1 MTSIQRSELPFLSVA
16 ELGRLIRTREV
27 SPVEATEAYLERI
40 DRIDG
45 QVNSYITVCREEAR
59 QAAREAE
66 QAIAAGQ
73 YRGPLHG
80 IPVAVKDQ
88 FDTAGIRTTY
98 GSALEWDHVPNED
111 AVVVA
116 KLKEAGAVLLG
127 KLNLSEFALG
137 ESFHHPGGQPR
148 NPWDLSRNPGISSS
162 GSAAATAAFLCAS
175 ALAEDTGGSTRIPAA
190 WSGLTG
196 LRPTWGLVSR
206 RGVAGVSWSMDTV
219 GPITHSAEDCA
230 LTFQAIAGH
239 DPQDPYSWSGPVPDY
254 ARELQ
259 GGVDGMRVG
268 VLREKVAEGGLQ
280 PQVRQVIESTVAQ
293 LGELGATVQEVS
305 IPIVENAGAVSKCI
319 TDMDG
324 AAVHYERL
332 KTRIAEYDHNTR
344 VRLLTAILTPAQA
357 LYKAQK
363 VRTLIRQAVLEALDE
378 VDVIVLPTSPTGA
391 PLLPTEAGIKSQDDA
406 RSRISGVRN
415 FTGAFN
421 VAKPARAV
429 HPLRVHGGQPAAVTA
444 DRGKANGRRSADARS
459 PRLPAGDGL
468 APAQAAAGGLVVRF
482 KPLAYILATVEN
494 MGDLNTVL
502 QGKIENRVCGTGRDE
517 TADILIQ
524 FRSRSPNLG
533 ILRYQFKGIVQLGYS
548 LIC

>member
-1 MTSIQRSELPFLSVA
+1 MADIQRSDIPFLSVA
-16 ELGRLIRTREV
+16 ELGRLIRAREV

-45 QVNSYITVCREEAR
+45 RLNSYITVCHNEAR

-80 IPVAVKDQ
+80 IPLAVKDQ

-98 GSALEWDHVPNED
+98 GSRLEWDNVPDAD

-162 GSAAATAAFLCAS
+162 GSAAATAAFLCAT

-196 LRPTWGLVSR
+196 LRPTWGRVSR

-219 GPITHSAEDCA
+219 GPISRSAEDCA

-239 DPQDPYSWSGPVPDY
+239 DPEDPYSWNVSVPDY
-254 ARELQ
+254 LQEIQ
-259 GGVDGMRVG
+259 GGVDGLRVG
-268 VLREKVAEGGLQ
+268 VLREKVADGGLE
-280 PQVRQVIESTVAQ
+280 PGVRQVIESSAAQ
-293 LGELGATVQEVS
+293 LGELGATTREIS
-305 IPIVENAGAVSKCI
+305 MPIVENAGAVSKCI

-324 AAVHYERL
+324 ASVHYERL
-332 KTRIAEYDHNTR
+332 KTRADEYDHNTR

-357 LYKAQK
+357 YYKAQK
-363 VRTLIRQAVLEALDE
+363 VRTLIRQAVLEALEE
-378 VDVIVLPTSPTGA
+378 VDVIVLPTSPTVA
-391 PLLPTEAGIKSQDDA
+391 PLLPSEAGIKSQEDA
-406 RSRISGVRN
+406 RSRIAGVRN

-421 VAKPARAV
+421 VAGVPALSI
-429 HPLRVHGGQPAAVTA
+429 PCGF
-444 DRGKANGRRSADARS
+444 SADN
-459 PRLPAGDGL
+459 LPLSLQLVGKPMADGL
-468 APAQAAAGGLVVRF
+468 LMRVAHAYQQVTDWHLRRP
-482 KPLAYILATVEN
+482 PLGE
-494 MGDLNTVL
+494 
-502 QGKIENRVCGTGRDE
+502 
-517 TADILIQ
+517 
-524 FRSRSPNLG
+524 
-533 ILRYQFKGIVQLGYS
+533 
-548 LIC
+548 

>member
-1 MTSIQRSELPFLSVA
+1 MTSVQRSELPFLTVA
-16 ELGRLIRTREV
+16 ELGRLIHARQV

-45 QVNSYITVCREEAR
+45 RVNSYITVCHEEAR
-59 QAAREAE
+59 QAARAAE
-66 QAIAAGQ
+66 QEIAGGR

-98 GSALEWDHVPNED
+98 GSALEWDHVPGED
-111 AVVVA
+111 AVVVT
-116 KLKEAGAVLLG
+116 KLKESGAVLLG

-148 NPWDLSRNPGISSS
+148 NPWDLARNPGISSS

-219 GPITHSAEDCA
+219 GPISRSAEDCA
-230 LTFQAIAGH
+230 LTFQAIAGN
-239 DPQDPYSWSGPVPDY
+239 DPQDQYSWSGPVPDY
-254 ARELQ
+254 TREIQ
-259 GGVDGMRVG
+259 GGIDGLRIG
-268 VLREKVAEGGLQ
+268 VLREKVAEGGLA
-280 PQVRQVIESTVAQ
+280 PDVRQVIESAVAQ
-293 LGELGATVQEVS
+293 LGELGATSREVS

-324 AAVHYERL
+324 AMVHYDRL
-332 KTRIAEYDHNTR
+332 KTRITEYDHNTR

-357 LYKAQK
+357 LNKAQK
-363 VRTLIRQAVLEALDE
+363 VRTLIRESVLEALDE
-378 VDVIVLPTSPTGA
+378 VDIIVLPTSPTGA
-391 PLLPTEAGIKSQDDA
+391 PMLPTEAGIKSQEDA

-421 VAKPARAV
+421 VA
-429 HPLRVHGGQPAAVTA
+429 
-444 DRGKANGRRSADARS
+444 N
-459 PRLPAGDGL
+459 LPALSIPCGFTEDNLPLSLQLVGRPMADGL
-468 APAQAAAGGLVVRF
+468 LMRAAHAYQQVTDWHQHRP
-482 KPLAYILATVEN
+482 PLGE
-494 MGDLNTVL
+494 
-502 QGKIENRVCGTGRDE
+502 
-517 TADILIQ
+517 
-524 FRSRSPNLG
+524 
-533 ILRYQFKGIVQLGYS
+533 
-548 LIC
+548 

>member
-1 MTSIQRSELPFLSVA
+1 MTTVHRSEIPFLSVA
-16 ELGRLIRTREV
+16 ELGRLIRSREI

-45 QVNSYITVCREEAR
+45 QVNSYITVCHEEAR

-66 QAIAAGQ
+66 QAIASGQ

-80 IPVAVKDQ
+80 VPVAVKDQ

-98 GSALEWDHVPNED
+98 GSALEWDHVPSED

-162 GSAAATAAFLCAS
+162 GSAAATAAFLCATS
-175 ALAEDTGGSTRIPAA
+175 LAEDTGGSTRIPAA

-219 GPITHSAEDCA
+219 GPISHSAEDCA

-239 DPQDPYSWSGPVPDY
+239 DPHDQYSWSGPVPDY
-254 ARELQ
+254 AHEIQ
-259 GGVDGMRVG
+259 HDIDGLRVG
-268 VLREKVAEGGLQ
+268 VLREKVAEGGLE
-280 PQVRQVIESTVAQ
+280 PGVRQVIESAVAQ
-293 LGELGATVQEVS
+293 LGELGATAQEVS
-305 IPIVENAGAVSKCI
+305 IPIVENAGAISKCI

-332 KTRIAEYDHNTR
+332 KTRISEYDHNTR

-363 VRTLIRQAVLEALDE
+363 VRTLIRQSVLEALEE

-406 RSRISGVRN
+406 SSRISGVRN

-421 VAKPARAV
+421 VA
-429 HPLRVHGGQPAAVTA
+429 
-444 DRGKANGRRSADARS
+444 N
-459 PRLPAGDGL
+459 LPALSIPCGFTEDNLPLSLQLVGKPMTDGL
-468 APAQAAAGGLVVRF
+468 LMRVAHAYQQATDWHLRRP
-482 KPLAYILATVEN
+482 PLA
-494 MGDLNTVL
+494 
-502 QGKIENRVCGTGRDE
+502 
-517 TADILIQ
+517 
-524 FRSRSPNLG
+524 
-533 ILRYQFKGIVQLGYS
+533 
-548 LIC
+548 

>member
-1 MTSIQRSELPFLSVA
+1 MTSTQRSELPFLTVA
-16 ELGRLIRTREV
+16 ELGRRIQAREV

-40 DRIDG
+40 ERIDG
-45 QVNSYITVCREEAR
+45 RINSYITVSAYEAR
-59 QAAREAE
+59 QAAAEAE
-66 QAIAAGQ
+66 REIAAGH

-80 IPVAVKDQ
+80 VPVAVKDQ

-98 GSALEWDHVPNED
+98 GSGLEWDHVPDRD

-162 GSAAATAAFLCAS
+162 GTAAATAAFLCAT

-219 GPITHSAEDCA
+219 GPISRSAEDCA
-230 LTFQAIAGH
+230 LTFQAIVGH
-239 DPQDPYSWSGPVPDY
+239 DPEDPFSWDVPIPDY
-254 ARELQ
+254 AQLIQ
-259 GGVDGMRVG
+259 GGIGGLRVG
-268 VLREKVAEGGLQ
+268 VLKEKVAEGGLE
-280 PQVRQVIESTVAQ
+280 PDVRQVIESAVAQ
-293 LGELGATVQEVS
+293 LGELGASTREVS
-305 IPIVENAGAVSKCI
+305 IPLVENAGAVSKCI

-332 KTRIAEYDHNTR
+332 KTRVAEYDHNTR

-357 LYKAQK
+357 YYKSQK
-363 VRTLIRQAVLEALDE
+363 VRTMIREAVLEILEE

-391 PLLPTEAGIKSQDDA
+391 PLLPEEAGIKSQEDA
-406 RSRISGVRN
+406 RSRIAGVRN

-421 VAKPARAV
+421 VAGVPALSI
-429 HPLRVHGGQPAAVTA
+429 PCGFTA
-444 DRGKANGRRSADARS
+444 DGLPLSLQLVGKPMSEGLLFRVAHAYQQATDWHQRR
-459 PRLPAGDGL
+459 P
-468 APAQAAAGGLVVRF
+468 
-482 KPLAYILATVEN
+482 PLGE
-494 MGDLNTVL
+494 
-502 QGKIENRVCGTGRDE
+502 
-517 TADILIQ
+517 
-524 FRSRSPNLG
+524 
-533 ILRYQFKGIVQLGYS
+533 
-548 LIC
+548 

>member
-1 MTSIQRSELPFLSVA
+1 MADVQRGDIPFPQR
-16 ELGRLIRTREV
+16 GRIGAASYKAGDV

-40 DRIDG
+40 GRIDG
-45 QVNSYITVCREEAR
+45 RLNSYITVCADE
-59 QAAREAE
+59 AREAAALAE
-66 QAIAAGQ
+66 REIAAGR
-73 YRGPLHG
+73 YLGPLHG

-98 GSALEWDHVPNED
+98 GSALEWDHMPTGD
-111 AVVVA
+111 AVVVSR
-116 KLKEAGAVLLG
+116 LKEAGAVLLG

-162 GSAAATAAFLCAS
+162 GSAAATAAFLCAT

-219 GPITHSAEDCA
+219 GPVSRSAEDCA

-239 DPQDPYSWSGPVPDY
+239 DPEDPYSWNVPVPDY
-254 ARELQ
+254 AQEIQ
-259 GGVDGMRVG
+259 GGVDGLRVG
-268 VLREKVAEGGLQ
+268 VLREKVADGGLS
-280 PQVRQVIESTVAQ
+280 PEVRQVIESAVAQ
-293 LGELGATVQEVS
+293 LGELGATTQEISV
-305 IPIVENAGAVSKCI
+305 PIVENAGAVSKCI

-332 KTRIAEYDHNTR
+332 KTRVAEYDHNTR

-357 LYKAQK
+357 YHKAQK
-363 VRTLIRQAVLEALDE
+363 VRTLIRQAVLEALEE

-391 PLLPTEAGIKSQDDA
+391 PLLPDEAGIKSQEDA
-406 RSRISGVRN
+406 RSRIAGVRN

-421 VAKPARAV
+421 VAGVPALSI
-429 HPLRVHGGQPAAVTA
+429 PCGFT
-444 DRGKANGRRSADARS
+444 
-459 PRLPAGDGL
+459 GDGL
-468 APAQAAAGGLVVRF
+468 PLSLQIVGKPMAEGLLFRVAHAYQQTTDWHLRRP
-482 KPLAYILATVEN
+482 PLE
-494 MGDLNTVL
+494 D
-502 QGKIENRVCGTGRDE
+502 
-517 TADILIQ
+517 
-524 FRSRSPNLG
+524 
-533 ILRYQFKGIVQLGYS
+533 
-548 LIC
+548 

>member
-1 MTSIQRSELPFLSVA
+1 MTSVQRSDIPFLTVA
-16 ELGRLIRTREV
+16 ELGRLIQAREV

-40 DRIDG
+40 DRVDG
-45 QVNSYITVCREEAR
+45 QVNSYITVCHDEAR

-66 QAIAAGQ
+66 QAIVAGR
-73 YRGPLHG
+73 YLGPLHG

-98 GSALEWDHVPNED
+98 GSGLEWDNVPSQD

-148 NPWDLSRNPGISSS
+148 NPWDLARNPGISSS

-219 GPITHSAEDCA
+219 GPISHTAEDCA
-230 LTFQAIAGH
+230 ITFQAIAGH
-239 DPQDPYSWSGPVPDY
+239 DPEDPYSWSGPVPDFV
-254 ARELQ
+254 AGLQ
-259 GGVDGMRVG
+259 GGVEGLRVG
-268 VLREKVAEGGLQ
+268 VLREKVAEGGLT
-280 PQVRQVIESTVAQ
+280 PEVRQVIESAVAQ
-293 LGELGATVQEVS
+293 LGELGASVREVS

-324 AAVHYERL
+324 ASVHYERL
-332 KTRIAEYDHNTR
+332 KTRIAEYDHNSR

-357 LYKAQK
+357 YYKAQK
-363 VRTLIRQAVLEALDE
+363 VRTLIRQSVLEALEE
-378 VDVIVLPTSPTGA
+378 VDVIVLPTSPTVA
-391 PLLPTEAGIKSQDDA
+391 PLLPEEAGIKSQEDA
-406 RSRISGVRN
+406 HSRIAGVRN

-421 VAKPARAV
+421 VA
-429 HPLRVHGGQPAAVTA
+429 
-444 DRGKANGRRSADARS
+444 N
-459 PRLPAGDGL
+459 LPALSIPCGFSSEDNLPLSIQIVGKPMADGL
-468 APAQAAAGGLVVRF
+468 LMRVAHAYQQATDWHTRRP
-482 KPLAYILATVEN
+482 PL
-494 MGDLNTVL
+494 GD
-502 QGKIENRVCGTGRDE
+502 
-517 TADILIQ
+517 
-524 FRSRSPNLG
+524 
-533 ILRYQFKGIVQLGYS
+533 
-548 LIC
+548 

>member
-1 MTSIQRSELPFLSVA
+1 MTTVHRSEIPFLSVA
-16 ELGRLIRTREV
+16 ELGRLIRSREV

-45 QVNSYITVCREEAR
+45 QVNSYITVCHEEAR

-66 QAIAAGQ
+66 QAIASGQ

-80 IPVAVKDQ
+80 VPVAVKDQ

-98 GSALEWDHVPNED
+98 GSALEWDHVPSED

-162 GSAAATAAFLCAS
+162 GSAAATAAFLCATS
-175 ALAEDTGGSTRIPAA
+175 LAEDTGGSTRIPAA

-219 GPITHSAEDCA
+219 GPISHSAEDCA

-239 DPQDPYSWSGPVPDY
+239 DPHDQYSWSGPVPDY
-254 ARELQ
+254 AHEIQ
-259 GGVDGMRVG
+259 HDIDGLRVG
-268 VLREKVAEGGLQ
+268 VLREKVAEGGLE
-280 PQVRQVIESTVAQ
+280 PGVRQVIESAVAQ
-293 LGELGATVQEVS
+293 LGELGATAQEVS
-305 IPIVENAGAVSKCI
+305 IPIVENAGAISKCI

-332 KTRIAEYDHNTR
+332 KTRISEYDHNTR

-363 VRTLIRQAVLEALDE
+363 VRTLIRQSVLEALEE

-406 RSRISGVRN
+406 SSRISGVRN

-421 VAKPARAV
+421 VA
-429 HPLRVHGGQPAAVTA
+429 
-444 DRGKANGRRSADARS
+444 N
-459 PRLPAGDGL
+459 LPALSIPCGFTEDNLPLSLQLVGKPMTDGL
-468 APAQAAAGGLVVRF
+468 LMRVAHAYQQATDWHLRRP
-482 KPLAYILATVEN
+482 PLA
-494 MGDLNTVL
+494 
-502 QGKIENRVCGTGRDE
+502 
-517 TADILIQ
+517 
-524 FRSRSPNLG
+524 
-533 ILRYQFKGIVQLGYS
+533 
-548 LIC
+548 